1 MNVKC
6 GASSTKCPSV
16 SVCQERGF
24 HQVEWAMALT
34 NLKQRSLWAFKSLSS
49 FFANASEWCRSLN
62 KKMKMCSVCM
72 CVCACVLM
80 FNNPTFGQWLSK
92 HSAVP
97 VVSAEDFF
105 ISTSLKLNL
114 EQTASI
120 GHRSGVTNVVA
131 PQVSTRQ
138 QVDGERCWAVI
149 DKRDWAKW
157 IKSLEVECLNA
168 ASLAYWEM
176 EIIIAAANSRTSQH
190 MIENFKSKLK
200 QWDSWMPY
208 VGLDISKYIT
218 LFLSFWDIPCVFF
231 SLVKMLNFLLFQQI
245 M

>member
-1 MNVKC
+1 MRVC
-6 GASSTKCPSV
+6 SCSTFQHLDSGY
-16 SVCQERGF
+16 Q
-24 HQVEWAMALT
+24 
-34 NLKQRSLWAFKSLSS
+34 NI
-49 FFANASEWCRSLN
+49 
-62 KKMKMCSVCM
+62 
-72 CVCACVLM
+72 
-80 FNNPTFGQWLSK
+80 
-92 HSAVP
+92 VP

-131 PQVSTRQ
+131 PQVSMRQ
-138 QVDGERCWAVI
+138 QVDGEWCWAVI

-218 LFLSFWDIPCVFF
+218 LFLFFWDIPCIFF

-245 M
+245 I